1 MLRLDV
7 NTNYKLFRH
16 KMDDRHGVTAEGES
30 NGESF
35 NAVRNFDARL
45 IAEYDGTED
54 VVEWFT
60 RTEMLC
66 ELNSVPIMS
75 VLPLRLTGG
84 AFAVWAQL
92 PVEKRKS
99 LEHVR
104 SALFSAFAM
113 DQYAAYEAFSQRQL
127 KLGESV
133 DVYLADLRRLARL
146 FGGIPERA
154 LACAFINGLPDSTR
168 QTIRAG
174 SKAEDLSL
182 ADVLARSRAVLSD
195 ERVVVA
201 AVAARARPAP
211 DKTARRLPPP
221 RQATR
226 QSVMGNA
233 PVRAP
238 PSVGEQA
245 KQDDQPAERGAQG
258 YRLRRCWICGVVGH
272 ISFTCPQRGNG
283 NGEDASA
290 PPSSP
295 RYQ

>member
-1 MLRLDV
+1 M
-7 NTNYKLFRH
+7 NSTNEQGNELAGGEDSQRS
-16 KMDDRHGVTAEGES
+16 TARS
-30 NGESF
+30 
-35 NAVRNFDARL
+35 FDARL

-92 PVEKRKS
+92 PMDKRTS
-99 LEHVR
+99 LEQVR
-104 SALFSAFAM
+104 TTLFAAFAM
-113 DQYAAYEAFSQRQL
+113 DQYAAYETFSQRQL
-127 KLGESV
+127 KVGESV

-154 LACAFINGLPDSTR
+154 LACAFITGLPDSVR
-168 QTIRAG
+168 QTIRSG
-174 SKAEDLSL
+174 SKAEDLTL

-195 ERVVVA
+195 ERVTVA
-201 AVAARARPAP
+201 AAAARARPVLERP
-211 DKTARRLPPP
+211 TRRPPP
-221 RQATR
+221 RQLATT
-226 QSVMGNA
+226 
-233 PVRAP
+233 RAP
-238 PSVGEQA
+238 HPSAGGQTQQLDPSVEQHT
-245 KQDDQPAERGAQG
+245 PAQRQ
-258 YRLRRCWICGVVGH
+258 RRCWICGALGH

-283 NGEDASA
+283 QGEGDSA
-290 PPSSP
+290 PASSP